1 MFDCTLILTH
11 INISPLKYTTLNIC
25 QLEYL
30 QNNIWLD
37 NDISYSKEYNSDGIV
52 TNVKSRFL
60 FKPRVCIDAVV
71 IHMCV
76 CPARSNWGEGTA
88 FLMISSLIF
97 ASRGISSKYCLC
109 HLSYHWNVVTAAHW
123 LIHWRLKT
131 GKTPLLAS
139 FYTLFRGQ

>member
-1 MFDCTLILTH
+1 MLDCTIILTH
-11 INISPLKYTTLNIC
+11 FNFSPLKYTTLNIC

-37 NDISYSKEYNSDGIV
+37 NDISYSKEYNSDGVVI
-52 TNVKSRFL
+52 NVNSRFL

-76 CPARSNWGEGTA
+76 CPARSNWGERTA

-97 ASRGISSKYCLC
+97 ASRGIASKCCLC
-109 HLSYHWNVVTAAHW
+109 HLSYHWNMVRAYCLLVD
-123 LIHWRLKT
+123 LLKT
-131 GKTPLLAS
+131 
-139 FYTLFRGQ
+139 